1 MDETD
6 ILQTPKKDDSMYR
19 KLIQVKFKSINIQE
33 INIKFPLHLT
43 QLKRF
48 LVDNKSHLFKSNVYD
63 NVSNIS

>member
-19 KLIQVKFKSINIQE
+19 KLIQVKFKSRSLESIR
-33 INIKFPLHLT
+33 FPLYIT

-48 LVDNKSHLFKSNVYD
+48 LVDTKSHLFKLN
-63 NVSNIS
+63 